1 MRKAI
6 QLFSVGMVFSFLS
19 TPCIRVLGAEPKAE
33 SFSRQIEP
41 LLKTHCF
48 KCHSH
53 DSGKMKGGLALDSRS
68 GWEKGGDS
76 GPTLVPGKPE
86 DSILLYRIESDEPS
100 IRMPTLGRNQA
111 DQEAIE
117 LIRAWIASMPADSA
131 EVGE

>member
-1 MRKAI
+1 MK
-6 QLFSVGMVFSFLS
+6 
-19 TPCIRVLGAEPKAE
+19 TPIAAGRG
-33 SFSRQIEP
+33 
-41 LLKTHCF
+41 
-48 KCHSH
+48 
-53 DSGKMKGGLALDSRS
+53 SGGRS
-68 GWEKGGDS
+68 YDI
-76 GPTLVPGKPE
+76 VPGKPE